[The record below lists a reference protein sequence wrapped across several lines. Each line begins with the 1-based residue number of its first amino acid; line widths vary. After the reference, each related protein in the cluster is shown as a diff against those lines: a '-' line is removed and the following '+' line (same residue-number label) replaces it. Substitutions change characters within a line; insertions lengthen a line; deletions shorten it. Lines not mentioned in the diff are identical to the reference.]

1 MPFMNDRMSPMNRR
15 KDTPAFPEVVG
26 WCPQQNACGIVK
38 TASEKALRGPE
49 RTRTDVTLAGVRGHN
64 HRPCWEVC
72 VISQKGLLCNPGRT
86 APRPRC
92 THTDEGVGWLE
103 LGCPAAQSHQLQC
116 QNPLCSARG
125 ISTLATSSWG
135 LWSCAFASGFSGPAT
150 HPSYFYA
157 E

>member
-1 MPFMNDRMSPMNRR
+1 MNRR

-49 RTRTDVTLAGVRGHN
+49 RTRTDVTLAGVRGHD

-72 VISQKGLLCNPGRT
+72 VISQKGLLCNPAGQPHVPA
-86 APRPRC
+86 APTRMK
-92 THTDEGVGWLE
+92 GWVGWSS
-103 LGCPAAQSHQLQC
+103 GAQLHKVISF
-116 QNPLCSARG
+116 SARIRSALPG
-125 ISTLATSSWG
+125 
-135 LWSCAFASGFSGPAT
+135 
-150 HPSYFYA
+150 